1 MYIRVNS
8 RLNKD
13 KIGENMTQLQHARQN
28 IITQEMK
35 KVAKDEVLDP
45 EYIRAH
51 IAEGKII
58 VPANRKRKATK
69 VCGIGTGLK
78 TKVNA
83 NIGTSAD
90 YADISKEIEKLHA
103 AEEAGAD
110 TVMDLSTGGDL
121 RVIRKKIVESSSITI
136 GSVPIY
142 EAAVKMVK
150 HKHSIVDMT
159 ATDMLEA
166 IKLHCE
172 DGVDFITVHCGA
184 TKGVLKHLKEN
195 KRICGVVSRGG
206 TFLVEWMIHN
216 NKENPLYEEYDEIL
230 AIAKEY
236 DVTLSLGDAMR
247 PGALADA
254 FDRAQV
260 YELNVLAELAQRAL
274 EADVQV
280 MVEGPG
286 HVPLNQIT
294 AQVQMQKELCKGIPF
309 YVLGPI
315 VTDIAPGYD
324 HITSAIGGAI
334 AAAAGADFLCYVTP
348 TEHLSLPSPAD
359 VRNGVMAA
367 RIAAHAADIAK
378 GIKSAWEWDKKMSQ
392 LRRKRDWEGQFNTCI
407 DPVLARSI
415 REKGRPQNDEV
426 CSMCAEYCVF
436 KLSDKA

>member
-1 MYIRVNS
+1 
-8 RLNKD
+8 
-13 KIGENMTQLQHARQN
+13 MTQLQQARKN

-35 KVAKDEVLDP
+35 QVAKDEGVDP
-45 EYIRAH
+45 EYIREK
-51 IAEGKII
+51 ISEGKVII
-58 VPANRKRKATK
+58 PVNRKRKATK
-69 VCGIGTGLK
+69 FCGIGVGLK

-83 NIGTSAD
+83 NIGTSPD
-90 YADISKEIEKLHA
+90 YVNVEVELEKLKA
-103 AEEAGAD
+103 SVDAGAD
-110 TVMDLSTGGDL
+110 AVMDLSTGGDL
-121 RVIRKKIVESSSITI
+121 RAIRRKIIESSSITV

-142 EAAVKMVK
+142 EAAVKAVK
-150 HKHSIVDMT
+150 NKQTIVNMT
-159 ATDMLEA
+159 ASDMLDA
-166 IKLHCE
+166 VRLHCE

-206 TFLVEWMIHN
+206 TFLVEWMIHSGH
-216 NKENPLYEEYDEIL
+216 ENPLYEDFDEIL

-254 FDRAQV
+254 FDRAQI
-260 YELNVLAELAQRAL
+260 YELNVLAELTQRAL
-274 EADVQV
+274 SAGVQV

-294 AQVQMQKELCKGIPF
+294 AQVQLQKELCKGAPF

-334 AAAAGADFLCYVTP
+334 AASAGADFLCYVTP
-348 TEHLSLPSPAD
+348 AEHLSLPGPAD
-359 VRNGVMAA
+359 VKTGVIAA
-367 RIAAHAADIAK
+367 RIAAHAADLVK
-378 GIKSAWEWDKKMSQ
+378 GVKSAWEWDKKMSE

-407 DPVLARSI
+407 DPVVARNI
-415 REKGRPQNDEV
+415 RQKGRPQNEEV

-436 KLSDKA
+436 KLSDRV

>member
-1 MYIRVNS
+1 
-8 RLNKD
+8 
-13 KIGENMTQLQHARQN
+13 MTQLQQARKN

-35 KVAKDEVLDP
+35 QVAKDEGVDP
-45 EYIRAH
+45 EYIREK
-51 IAEGKII
+51 ISEGKVII
-58 VPANRKRKATK
+58 PVNRKRKATRF
-69 VCGIGTGLK
+69 CGIGAGLK

-83 NIGTSAD
+83 NIGTSPD
-90 YADISKEIEKLHA
+90 YVNVEVELEKLKA
-103 AEEAGAD
+103 SVDAGAD
-110 TVMDLSTGGDL
+110 AVMDLSTGGDL
-121 RVIRKKIVESSSITI
+121 RAIRKRIIEKSTIIV

-142 EAAVKMVK
+142 EAAVKAVK
-150 HKHSIVDMT
+150 NKQTIVNMT
-159 ATDMLEA
+159 ASDMVDA
-166 IKLHCE
+166 VRLHCE

-184 TKGVLKHLKEN
+184 TKGVLKHLKES

-206 TFLVEWMIHN
+206 TFLVEWMIHSGQ
-216 NKENPLYEEYDEIL
+216 ENPLYEDFDEIL

-260 YELNVLAELAQRAL
+260 YELNVLAELTQRAL
-274 EADVQV
+274 SAGVQV

-294 AQVQMQKELCKGIPF
+294 AQVQLQKELCKGVPF

-334 AAAAGADFLCYVTP
+334 AASAGADFLCYVTP
-348 TEHLSLPSPAD
+348 TEHLSLPGPAD
-359 VRNGVMAA
+359 VKTGVIAA
-367 RIAAHAADIAK
+367 RIAAHAADLVK
-378 GIKSAWEWDKKMSQ
+378 GVKSAWEWDKKMSE

-407 DPVLARSI
+407 DPVIAKNI
-415 REKGRPQNDEV
+415 RQKGRPQNEEV

-436 KLSDKA
+436 KLSDRV

>member
-1 MYIRVNS
+1 
-8 RLNKD
+8 
-13 KIGENMTQLQHARQN
+13 MTQLQQARKN

-35 KVAKDEVLDP
+35 QVAKDEDVDP
-45 EYIRAH
+45 EYIREK
-51 IAEGKII
+51 ISEGKVII
-58 VPANRKRKATK
+58 PVNRKRKATK
-69 VCGIGTGLK
+69 FCGIGVGLK

-83 NIGTSAD
+83 NIGTSPD
-90 YADISKEIEKLHA
+90 YVNVEVELEKLKA
-103 AEEAGAD
+103 SVDAGAD
-110 TVMDLSTGGDL
+110 AVMDLSTGGDL
-121 RVIRKKIVESSSITI
+121 RAIRRKIIESSSITV

-142 EAAVKMVK
+142 EAAVKAVK
-150 HKHSIVDMT
+150 NKQTIVNMT
-159 ATDMLEA
+159 ASDMLDA
-166 IKLHCE
+166 VRLHCE

-206 TFLVEWMIHN
+206 TFLVEWMIHSGH
-216 NKENPLYEEYDEIL
+216 ENPLYEDFDEIL

-254 FDRAQV
+254 FDRAQI
-260 YELNVLAELAQRAL
+260 YELNVLAELTQRAL
-274 EADVQV
+274 SAGVQV

-294 AQVQMQKELCKGIPF
+294 AQVQLQKELCKGAPF

-334 AAAAGADFLCYVTP
+334 AASAGADFLCYVTP
-348 TEHLSLPSPAD
+348 AEHLSLPGPAD
-359 VRNGVMAA
+359 VKTGVIAA
-367 RIAAHAADIAK
+367 RIAAHAADLVK
-378 GIKSAWEWDKKMSQ
+378 GVKSAWEWDKKMSE

-407 DPVLARSI
+407 DPVVARNI
-415 REKGRPQNDEV
+415 RQKGRPQNEEV

-436 KLSDKA
+436 KLSDRV

>member
-1 MYIRVNS
+1 
-8 RLNKD
+8 
-13 KIGENMTQLQHARQN
+13 MTQLQQARKN

-35 KVAKDEVLDP
+35 QVAKDEDVDP
-45 EYIRAH
+45 EYIREK
-51 IAEGKII
+51 ISEGKVII
-58 VPANRKRKATK
+58 PVNRKRKATRF
-69 VCGIGTGLK
+69 CGIGAGLK

-83 NIGTSAD
+83 NIGTSPD
-90 YADISKEIEKLHA
+90 YVNVEVELEKLKA
-103 AEEAGAD
+103 SVDAGAD
-110 TVMDLSTGGDL
+110 AVMDLSTGGDL
-121 RVIRKKIVESSSITI
+121 RAIRRKIIESSSITV

-142 EAAVKMVK
+142 EAAVKAVK
-150 HKHSIVDMT
+150 NKQTIVNMT
-159 ATDMLEA
+159 ASDMLDA
-166 IKLHCE
+166 VRLHCE

-206 TFLVEWMIHN
+206 TFLVEWMIHSGH
-216 NKENPLYEEYDEIL
+216 ENPLYEDFDEIL

-254 FDRAQV
+254 FDRAQI
-260 YELNVLAELAQRAL
+260 YELNVLAELTQRAL
-274 EADVQV
+274 SAGVQV

-294 AQVQMQKELCKGIPF
+294 AQVQLQKELCKGAPF

-334 AAAAGADFLCYVTP
+334 AASAGADFLCYVTP
-348 TEHLSLPSPAD
+348 TEHLSLPGPAD
-359 VRNGVMAA
+359 VKTGVIAA
-367 RIAAHAADIAK
+367 RIAAHAADLVK
-378 GIKSAWEWDKKMSQ
+378 GVKSAWEWDKKMSE

-407 DPVLARSI
+407 DPVVARNI
-415 REKGRPQNDEV
+415 RQKGRPQNEEV

-436 KLSDKA
+436 KLSDRV

>member
-1 MYIRVNS
+1 
-8 RLNKD
+8 
-13 KIGENMTQLQHARQN
+13 MTQLQQARQN

-35 KVAKDEVLDP
+35 QVAKDEGLDP
-45 EYIRAH
+45 EFIRMR
-51 IAEGKII
+51 IAEGKIVI
-58 VPANRKRKATK
+58 PANLKRKAAK
-69 VCGIGTGLK
+69 VCGIGAGLK

-90 YADISKEIEKLHA
+90 YPDVENEMEKLRA

-110 TVMDLSTGGDL
+110 AVMDLSTGGDL
-121 RVIRKKIVESSSITI
+121 RAIRKRVIEASSIAV

-142 EAAVKMVK
+142 EAAVKTVQRK
-150 HKHSIVDMT
+150 HAIVDMT
-159 ATDMLEA
+159 AADMLEA
-166 IKLHCE
+166 IRLHCE

-206 TFLVEWMIHN
+206 TFLVEWMIHSG
-216 NKENPLYEEYDEIL
+216 KENPLYEKYDEIL

-274 EADVQV
+274 DAGVQV
-280 MVEGPG
+280 IVEGPG
-286 HVPLNQIT
+286 HVPLNQVA
-294 AQVQMQKELCKGIPF
+294 AQVQLQKELCKGVPF

-348 TEHLSLPSPAD
+348 TEHLSLPGPAD
-359 VRNGVMAA
+359 VRSGVMAA
-367 RIAAHAADIAK
+367 RIAAHAADLVK
-378 GIKSAWEWDKKMSQ
+378 GVKSAWEWDKKMSQ
-392 LRRKRDWEGQFNTCI
+392 FRRKRDWEGQFNTCI
-407 DPVLARSI
+407 DPQMARSI
-415 REKGRPQNDEV
+415 REKGRPQNNEV

>member
-1 MYIRVNS
+1 
-8 RLNKD
+8 
-13 KIGENMTQLQHARQN
+13 MTQLQQARKN

-35 KVAKDEVLDP
+35 QVAKDEDVDP
-45 EYIRAH
+45 EYIREK
-51 IAEGKII
+51 ISEGKVII
-58 VPANRKRKATK
+58 PVNRKRKATK
-69 VCGIGTGLK
+69 FCGIGVGLK

-83 NIGTSAD
+83 NIGTSPD
-90 YADISKEIEKLHA
+90 YVNVEVELEKLKA
-103 AEEAGAD
+103 SVDAGAD
-110 TVMDLSTGGDL
+110 AVMDLSTGGDL
-121 RVIRKKIVESSSITI
+121 RAIRRKIIESSSITV

-142 EAAVKMVK
+142 EAAVKAVK
-150 HKHSIVDMT
+150 NKQTIVNMT
-159 ATDMLEA
+159 ASDMLDA
-166 IKLHCE
+166 VRLHCE

-206 TFLVEWMIHN
+206 TFLVEWMIHSGH
-216 NKENPLYEEYDEIL
+216 ENPLYEDFDEIL

-260 YELNVLAELAQRAL
+260 YELNVLAELTQRAL
-274 EADVQV
+274 SAGVQV

-294 AQVQMQKELCKGIPF
+294 AQVQLQKELCKGAPF

-334 AAAAGADFLCYVTP
+334 AASAGADFLCYVTP
-348 TEHLSLPSPAD
+348 AEHLSLPGPAD
-359 VRNGVMAA
+359 VKTGVIAA
-367 RIAAHAADIAK
+367 RIAAHAADLVK
-378 GIKSAWEWDKKMSQ
+378 GVKSAWEWDKKMSE

-407 DPVLARSI
+407 DPVVARNI
-415 REKGRPQNDEV
+415 RQKGRPQNEEV

-436 KLSDKA
+436 KLSDRV

>member
-1 MYIRVNS
+1 
-8 RLNKD
+8 
-13 KIGENMTQLQHARQN
+13 MTQLQLARQN

-35 KVAKDEVLDP
+35 RVAKDECLDP
-45 EYIRAH
+45 EFIRSR

-58 VPANRKRKATK
+58 IPANHKRKATK
-69 VCGIGTGLK
+69 LCGIGAGLK

-83 NIGTSAD
+83 NIGTSGD
-90 YADISKEIEKLHA
+90 YADIGKEIEKLRA

-110 TVMDLSTGGDL
+110 AVMDLSTGGDL
-121 RVIRKKIVESSSITI
+121 RAIRKRIIDTASIAV

-142 EAAVKMVK
+142 EAAVKAVQQK
-150 HKHSIVDMT
+150 RSIVDMT
-159 ATDMLEA
+159 AGDMLEA

-172 DGVDFITVHCGA
+172 DGVDFITIHCGA
-184 TKGVLKHLKEN
+184 TRGVLKHLKEN

-216 NKENPLYEEYDEIL
+216 GRENPLYEEYDEIL

-236 DVTLSLGDAMR
+236 DVTISLGDAMR

-274 EADVQV
+274 AADVQV

-286 HVPLNQIT
+286 HVPMNQVVS
-294 AQVQMQKELCKGIPF
+294 QVQLQKELCKGVPF

-378 GIKSAWEWDKKMSQ
+378 GIKSAWEWDKTMSQ

-407 DPVLARSI
+407 DPVVARGI

-436 KLSDKA
+436 KLSDKE

>member
-1 MYIRVNS
+1 
-8 RLNKD
+8 
-13 KIGENMTQLQHARQN
+13 MTQLQLARQN
-28 IITQEMK
+28 TITQEMRQ
-35 KVAKDEVLDP
+35 VAKDEGLDP
-45 EYIRAH
+45 EYIRLR
-51 IAEGKII
+51 IAEGKIVI
-58 VPANRKRKATK
+58 PVNRKRKASK
-69 VCGIGTGLK
+69 VCGIGAGLK

-90 YADISKEIEKLHA
+90 YADVANEMEKLRV

-110 TVMDLSTGGDL
+110 AVMDLSTGGDL
-121 RVIRKKIVESSSITI
+121 RTIRREIIGSASIAV

-142 EAAVKMVK
+142 EAAVKTVQRK
-150 HKHSIVDMT
+150 HAIVDMT
-159 ATDMLEA
+159 STDMLEA
-166 IKLHCE
+166 IRLHCE
-172 DGVDFITVHCGA
+172 DGVDFITVHCGV

-216 NKENPLYEEYDEIL
+216 GLENPLYEEYDEIL
-230 AIAKEY
+230 TIAKEY
-236 DVTLSLGDAMR
+236 DVILSLGDAMR

-274 EADVQV
+274 DAGVQV

-286 HVPLNQIT
+286 HVPLNQVA
-294 AQVQMQKELCKGIPF
+294 AQVQLQKELCKGVPF

-315 VTDIAPGYD
+315 VTDVAPGYD

-359 VRNGVMAA
+359 VKSGVMAA

-378 GIKSAWEWDKKMSQ
+378 GIRSAWEWDKKMSQ
-392 LRRKRDWEGQFNTCI
+392 FRRKRNWEGQFSTCI
-407 DPVLARSI
+407 DPSVARSI
-415 REKGRPQNDEV
+415 REKGRPQNEEV

-436 KLSDKA
+436 KLSDKV

>member
-1 MYIRVNS
+1 
-8 RLNKD
+8 
-13 KIGENMTQLQHARQN
+13 MTQLQQARKN

-35 KVAKDEVLDP
+35 QVAKDEDVDP
-45 EYIRAH
+45 EYIREK
-51 IAEGKII
+51 ISEGKII
-58 VPANRKRKATK
+58 IPVNRKRKATK
-69 VCGIGTGLK
+69 FCGIGAGLK

-83 NIGTSAD
+83 NIGTSPD
-90 YADISKEIEKLHA
+90 YVNVEIELEKLKA
-103 AEEAGAD
+103 SVDAGAD
-110 TVMDLSTGGDL
+110 AVMDLSTGGDL
-121 RVIRKKIVESSSITI
+121 RAIRRKIIESSSITV

-142 EAAVKMVK
+142 EAAVKAVK
-150 HKHSIVDMT
+150 NKQTIVNMT
-159 ATDMLEA
+159 ASDMLDA
-166 IKLHCE
+166 VRLHCE

-206 TFLVEWMIHN
+206 TFLVEWMIHSGQ
-216 NKENPLYEEYDEIL
+216 ENPLYEDFDEIL

-260 YELNVLAELAQRAL
+260 YELNVLAELTQRAL

-294 AQVQMQKELCKGIPF
+294 AQVQLQKELCKGAPF

-334 AAAAGADFLCYVTP
+334 AASAGADFLCYVTP
-348 TEHLSLPSPAD
+348 TEHLSLPGPSD
-359 VRNGVMAA
+359 VKTGVIAA
-367 RIAAHAADIAK
+367 RIAAHAADLVK
-378 GIKSAWEWDKKMSQ
+378 GVKSAWEWDKKMSE

-407 DPVLARSI
+407 DPVVARNI
-415 REKGRPQNDEV
+415 RQKGRPQNEEV

-436 KLSDKA
+436 KLSDRV

>member
-1 MYIRVNS
+1 
-8 RLNKD
+8 
-13 KIGENMTQLQHARQN
+13 MTQLQQARKN

-35 KVAKDEVLDP
+35 QVAKDEDVDP
-45 EYIRAH
+45 EYIREK
-51 IAEGKII
+51 ISEGKVII
-58 VPANRKRKATK
+58 PVNRKRKATK
-69 VCGIGTGLK
+69 FCGIGVGLK

-83 NIGTSAD
+83 NIGTSPD
-90 YADISKEIEKLHA
+90 YVNVEVELEKLKA
-103 AEEAGAD
+103 SVDAGAD
-110 TVMDLSTGGDL
+110 AVMDLSTGGDL
-121 RVIRKKIVESSSITI
+121 RAIRRKIIESSSITV

-142 EAAVKMVK
+142 EAAVKAVK
-150 HKHSIVDMT
+150 NKQTIVNMT
-159 ATDMLEA
+159 ASDMLDA
-166 IKLHCE
+166 VRLHCE

-206 TFLVEWMIHN
+206 TFLVEWMIHSGH
-216 NKENPLYEEYDEIL
+216 ENPLYEDFDEIL

-260 YELNVLAELAQRAL
+260 YELNVLAELTQRAL
-274 EADVQV
+274 SAGVQV

-294 AQVQMQKELCKGIPF
+294 AQVQLQKELCKGAPF

-334 AAAAGADFLCYVTP
+334 AASAGADFLCYVTP
-348 TEHLSLPSPAD
+348 TEHLSLPGPAD
-359 VRNGVMAA
+359 VKTGVIAA
-367 RIAAHAADIAK
+367 RIAAHAADLVK
-378 GIKSAWEWDKKMSQ
+378 GVKSAWEWDKKMSE

-407 DPVLARSI
+407 DPVVARNI
-415 REKGRPQNDEV
+415 RQKGRPQNEEV

-436 KLSDKA
+436 KLSDRV

>member
-1 MYIRVNS
+1 
-8 RLNKD
+8 
-13 KIGENMTQLQHARQN
+13 MTQLQLARQN
-28 IITQEMK
+28 IITPEMK
-35 KVAKDEVLDP
+35 QVAKDEGLDP
-45 EYIRAH
+45 EFIMLR

-58 VPANRKRKATK
+58 IPANHKRKATK
-69 VCGIGTGLK
+69 LFGIGAGLK

-83 NIGTSAD
+83 NIGTSGD
-90 YADISKEIEKLHA
+90 YADIGKEIEKLRA

-110 TVMDLSTGGDL
+110 AVMDLSTGGDL
-121 RVIRKKIVESSSITI
+121 RAIRKKIIDTASIAV

-142 EAAVKMVK
+142 EAAVKAVQQK
-150 HKHSIVDMT
+150 RSIVDMT
-159 ATDMLEA
+159 AGDMLEA

-172 DGVDFITVHCGA
+172 DGVDFITIHCGA
-184 TKGVLKHLKEN
+184 TRGVLKHLKEN

-216 NKENPLYEEYDEIL
+216 GRENPLYEEYDEIL

-236 DVTLSLGDAMR
+236 DVTISLGDAMR

-274 EADVQV
+274 AADVQV

-286 HVPLNQIT
+286 HVPMNQVVS
-294 AQVQMQKELCKGIPF
+294 QVQLQKELCKGVPF

-378 GIKSAWEWDKKMSQ
+378 GIKSAWEWDKTMSQ

-407 DPVLARSI
+407 DPVVARSI

>member
-1 MYIRVNS
+1 
-8 RLNKD
+8 
-13 KIGENMTQLQHARQN
+13 MTQLQLARQN

-35 KVAKDEVLDP
+35 RVAKDECLDP
-45 EYIRAH
+45 EFIRSR

-58 VPANRKRKATK
+58 IPANHKRKATK
-69 VCGIGTGLK
+69 LCGIGAGLK

-83 NIGTSAD
+83 NIGTSGD
-90 YADISKEIEKLHA
+90 YADIGKEIEKLRA

-110 TVMDLSTGGDL
+110 AVMDLSTGGDL
-121 RVIRKKIVESSSITI
+121 RAIRKRIIDTASIAV

-142 EAAVKMVK
+142 EAAVKAVQQK
-150 HKHSIVDMT
+150 RSIVDMT
-159 ATDMLEA
+159 AGDMLEA

-172 DGVDFITVHCGA
+172 DGVDFITIHCGA
-184 TKGVLKHLKEN
+184 TRGVLKHLKEN

-216 NKENPLYEEYDEIL
+216 GRENPLYEEYDEIL

-236 DVTLSLGDAMR
+236 DVTISLGDAMR

-274 EADVQV
+274 AADVQV

-286 HVPLNQIT
+286 HVPMNQVVS
-294 AQVQMQKELCKGIPF
+294 QVQLQKELCKGVPF

-378 GIKSAWEWDKKMSQ
+378 GIKTAWEWDKTMSQ

-407 DPVLARSI
+407 DPVVARGI

-436 KLSDKA
+436 KLSDKE

>member
-1 MYIRVNS
+1 
-8 RLNKD
+8 
-13 KIGENMTQLQHARQN
+13 MTQLQLARQN
-28 IITQEMK
+28 IITPEMK
-35 KVAKDEVLDP
+35 QVAKDEGLDP
-45 EYIRAH
+45 EFIMLR

-58 VPANRKRKATK
+58 IPANHKRKATK
-69 VCGIGTGLK
+69 LCGIGAGLK

-83 NIGTSAD
+83 NIGTSGD
-90 YADISKEIEKLHA
+90 YADIGKEIEKLRA

-110 TVMDLSTGGDL
+110 AVMDLSTGGNL
-121 RVIRKKIVESSSITI
+121 RAIRKKIIDTASIAV

-142 EAAVKMVK
+142 EAAVKAVQQK
-150 HKHSIVDMT
+150 RSIVDMT
-159 ATDMLEA
+159 AGDMLEA

-172 DGVDFITVHCGA
+172 DGVDFITIHCGA
-184 TKGVLKHLKEN
+184 TRGVLKHLKEN

-216 NKENPLYEEYDEIL
+216 GRENPLYEEYDEIL

-236 DVTLSLGDAMR
+236 DVTISLGDAMR

-274 EADVQV
+274 AADVQV

-286 HVPLNQIT
+286 HVPMNQVVS
-294 AQVQMQKELCKGIPF
+294 QVQLQKELCKGVPF

-378 GIKSAWEWDKKMSQ
+378 GIKSAWEWDKTMSQ

-407 DPVLARSI
+407 DPVVARSI